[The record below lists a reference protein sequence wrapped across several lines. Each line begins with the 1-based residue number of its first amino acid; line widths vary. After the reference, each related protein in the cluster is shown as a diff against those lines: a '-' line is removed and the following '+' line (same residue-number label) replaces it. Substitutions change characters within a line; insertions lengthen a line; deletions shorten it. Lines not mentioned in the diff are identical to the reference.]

1 MQLEHLPP
9 GALKVAVNNS
19 RTHSDEQIEEIA
31 ASIKTFGFTNP
42 ILIDEQQ
49 TIIAGH
55 GRLAAAQLLKLN
67 MVPCIVLPGLTETQ
81 RRAYVIA
88 DNQIPLNA
96 GWDLDLLKLEI
107 QALQDLDFDI
117 DLLGFD
123 VGFLDGLL
131 TTLDEGQTPPDE
143 TPDFPVQPCS
153 VLGDV
158 WVLGNHRIM
167 CGDSTSVDAVEK
179 LCGGEK
185 AQMIHAD
192 PPYGMGK
199 TKDGVVGDNIYRE
212 ELDAFQ
218 MEWWTTFR
226 LFIVDNGS
234 AYIWGNAPDLWRLW
248 YGGKITH
255 EDGAVQRLPGLGDTE
270 QFELRNEIVW
280 DKKSIPGMKSDLVT
294 QYPEASERCLYF
306 QIGQQFIG
314 NINTEDY
321 FDGWDEI
328 RVYLEDQA
336 NAAGL
341 SPAKCREITGVQ
353 MYSHWFSKSQW
364 TFIPE
369 NHYKTIAE
377 ALPGFFEKP
386 YKELRAIHNK
396 IKIGY
401 GNHMNGLLGGMR
413 SYFDNAHDAMRDVWE
428 FSRVIGDERHGH
440 ATPKPVDMMERIMR
454 SSLPNKGLCLEPFA
468 GSGSTLIAAE
478 KTGRRCF
485 TMELQPKYVDVT
497 VKRWEAFTGKEATHA
512 DTGITFKEMINARE
526 YS

>member
-1 MQLEHLPP
+1 MQVEMLPP
-9 GALKVAVNNS
+9 HSLKLAVNNS
-19 RTHSDEQIEEIA
+19 RTHSEQQVEEIA

-55 GRLAAAQLLKLN
+55 GRLSAANLLKLN
-67 MVPCIVLPGLTETQ
+67 SVPCITLKGLTETQ

-88 DNQIPLNA
+88 DNQIALNA
-96 GWDLDLLKLEI
+96 GWDLNLLKLEI
-107 QALQDLDFDI
+107 SELEDLDFDI
-117 DLLGFD
+117 GVLAFD

-131 TTLDEGQTPPDE
+131 SEMDEAEGPENE
-143 TPDFPVQPCS
+143 TPNFPTVPCT
-153 VLGDV
+153 VEGDV
-158 WVLGNHRIM
+158 WILGDHRIM

-179 LCGGEK
+179 LCNGEK
-185 AQMIHAD
+185 AQLIHAD

-199 TKDGVVGDNIYRE
+199 QKDGVAGDNVYRE
-212 ELDAFQ
+212 ELDRFQ
-218 MEWWTTFR
+218 MEWWVTFR
-226 LFIVDNGS
+226 FFMVDNGA

-248 YGGKITH
+248 YQG
-255 EDGAVQRLPGLGDTE
+255 GLGASE
-270 QFELRNEIVW
+270 QMELCNEIVW
-280 DKKSIPGMKSDLVT
+280 DKKSIPGMKLDLIT

-321 FDGWDEI
+321 WDGWDEI
-328 RVYLEDQA
+328 RLYLEEQG

-341 SPAKCREITGVQ
+341 TPAKCREITGVQ

-369 NHYKTIAE
+369 NHYQAIAE
-377 ALPGFFEKP
+377 ANPGFFEKP
-386 YKELRAIHNK
+386 YSELRQIHNM

-401 GNHMNGLLGGMR
+401 GNHMNGILGGMR

-454 SSLPNKGLCLEPFA
+454 SSLPRKGLCLEPFA

-478 KTGRRCF
+478 KTGRRCY

-497 VKRWEAFTGKEATHA
+497 VKRWEKFTGKKAVHA
-512 DTGITFKEMINARE
+512 DNGITFDELADARE
-526 YS
+526 FE